1 MKKNCDDSD
10 TDADDD
16 ADIDEPLLEND
27 TTEKAVDEQEVV
39 ILGKASS
46 FKDK

>member
-1 MKKNCDDSD
+1 MKNNCDDSD
-10 TDADDD
+10 AEADDD

-46 FKDK
+46 FKGR